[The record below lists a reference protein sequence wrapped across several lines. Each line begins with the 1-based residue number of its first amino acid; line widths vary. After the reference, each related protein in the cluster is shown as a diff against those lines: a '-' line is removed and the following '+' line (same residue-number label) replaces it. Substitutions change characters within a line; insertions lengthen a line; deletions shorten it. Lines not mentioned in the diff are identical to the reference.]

1 MNIETF
7 SVYDRFPSESI
18 LPIQC
23 VITVPFLQEP
33 GTEDRLVIT
42 ATGNNKVEASKI
54 IPLALTMDRI
64 LVSLPCPAGCSR
76 MKVNFAVFNGADKVA
91 EDTLEFGVFGYNE
104 IMLGLGSLPD
114 SMYVRSLPRSRLV
127 SKKDVLDTAKLVPYK
142 GATEPVLETA
152 LDYMTAIIEILNSY
166 KILETKTEGDLM
178 TIGSILDSVE
188 EGEGTKYSLG
198 LLFFNVASNLGL
210 NPILVFG
217 KDTCL
222 CGLEIDSVDFDHS
235 KYWEKT
241 LTISSS
247 SKKIPFVNY
256 SGRFLMN
263 EIDPTRPLEETIE
276 SAYTYCKKNRV
287 GEYCCIKKMQEQREQ
302 EAELIFKEVL

>member
-23 VITVPFLQEP
+23 VVTIPFLPEP
-33 GTEDRLVIT
+33 GMNDRLIIT
-42 ATGNNKVEASKI
+42 ATGNNMVEASKTI
-54 IPLALTMDRI
+54 HLTLTMDRI
-64 LVSLPCPAGCSR
+64 LVSLPCPAGCSH
-76 MKVNFAVFNGADKVA
+76 MKVNFAVFNGDEKVA
-91 EDTLEFGVFGYNE
+91 DDTLEFGVFGYNE

-127 SKKDVLDTAKLVPYK
+127 SKRDIFDNAKLVPYK

-152 LDYMTAIIEILNSY
+152 LEYLTAITEILNSY

-178 TIGSILDSVE
+178 TIGSILDSIE

-217 KDTCL
+217 KDVCL

-235 KYWEKT
+235 KFWEKT

-263 EIDPTRPLEETIE
+263 EIDPTRTLDETIE
-276 SAYTYCKKNRV
+276 SAFIYCKKNKV
-287 GEYCCIKKMQEQREQ
+287 GECCCIKKMQERREQ